1 MLSQIPLASMLLL
14 LLLQLRYLSSRRN
27 IQKEASTNKKSYK
40 EESKG
45 EGQKSEVELLLLP
58 LQSRCISRRS
68 IQEEASTNKESRDR
82 VSTNEESIDKERTNE
97 ESTNDRSNNKESD
110 IGGDIIRHL
119 A

>member
-68 IQEEASTNKESRDR
+68 IQASTNKESRDR